1 MIRYSASHRGSCTNP
16 SISLMRF
23 ALGAFARAWRDGAL
37 DAVAGISGGLADIVV
52 CLRMHND
59 RGAIAVEDRFLAIA
73 ERDGIADHRSVKR
86 AVAGCIFVRQI
97 SRMGTVRCEEAME
110 LGRFEA
116 EIGTCRRERD

>member
-37 DAVAGISGGLADIVV
+37 DDAARDAVAGISGGLADIVV
-52 CLRMHND
+52 CFRMHND

-73 ERDGIADHRSVKR
+73 ERDGIADHRNGKSGGGAR
-86 AVAGCIFVRQI
+86 PFRLPY
-97 SRMGTVRCEEAME
+97 SP
-110 LGRFEA
+110 
-116 EIGTCRRERD
+116 